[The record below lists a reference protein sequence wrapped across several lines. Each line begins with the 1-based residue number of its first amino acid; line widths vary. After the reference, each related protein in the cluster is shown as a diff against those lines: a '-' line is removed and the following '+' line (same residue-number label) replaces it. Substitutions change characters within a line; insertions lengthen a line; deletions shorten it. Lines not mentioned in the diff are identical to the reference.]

1 MCIKFVSAGTRYVQF
16 CFRPGLTQAPRYF
29 TDIYTD
35 TGFRNHEPVSI
46 LYTLNVYTYV
56 LLSGGVE
63 YVLYRSTVHTVY
75 TRIYGV
81 RSTSYVATLVR
92 NQLFGIFV
100 TALFTALSQSVDPVA
115 TLWQQLFDLLDRA
128 WN

>member
-1 MCIKFVSAGTRYVQF
+1 MYCIGVPY
-16 CFRPGLTQAPRYF
+16 
-29 TDIYTD
+29 
-35 TGFRNHEPVSI
+35 I
-46 LYTLNVYTYV
+46 LYI
-56 LLSGGVE
+56 
-63 YVLYRSTVHTVY
+63 H